1 MIGNLLLRIFRK
13 NDLHIH
19 ATTEITNRRIPYA
32 KKYIAISKSVSKV
45 LSEKYNISD
54 VEIVYNGID
63 FSQFARKKTNKKNNK
78 IISVGNLNDKI
89 KNQSFIIKEFY
100 KISNLIDANL
110 YIVGDGRDKKMLNG
124 LINSL
129 KISNRVFLLGSKSQ
143 NWIKENL
150 QKYDLFVQASLSE
163 GLGISAL
170 EASAANLP
178 ILLSNV
184 DGHLEISEN
193 GKFCELFDVKS
204 ENTLSNKIISIY
216 SNYDHFYSRAS
227 ENYIFYKKR
236 FSFEKFNKIFLD
248 MYNSV
253 NC

>member
-1 MIGNLLLRIFRK
+1 M
-13 NDLHIH
+13 
-19 ATTEITNRRIPYA
+19 
-32 KKYIAISKSVSKV
+32 
-45 LSEKYNISD
+45 
-54 VEIVYNGID
+54 
-63 FSQFARKKTNKKNNK
+63 
-78 IISVGNLNDKI
+78 
-89 KNQSFIIKEFY
+89 Y
-100 KISNLIDANL
+100 KHW
-110 YIVGDGRDKKMLNG
+110 K
-124 LINSL
+124 
-129 KISNRVFLLGSKSQ
+129 
-143 NWIKENL
+143 
-150 QKYDLFVQASLSE
+150 